1 MRAKNKRIILPL
13 VLATSGVA
21 ITYYYI
27 QKIKTYPPDIM
38 TMSDKFG
45 ILKIYP
51 IKPGGREWFID
62 MNNPT
67 KDPGFKVGSN

>member
-13 VLATSGVA
+13 VLVTSGVA
-21 ITYYYI
+21 ITYYYV
-27 QKIKTYPPDIM
+27 QNTKTYPPDIM

>member
-13 VLATSGVA
+13 VLITSGVA

-27 QKIKTYPPDIM
+27 QNIKTYPPDIM

-51 IKPGGREWFID
+51 INSEEE
-62 MNNPT
+62 N
-67 KDPGFKVGSN
+67 GSLI